1 MVKVYSCIT
10 RKYLLVIIYRRIL
23 IHIAESACPFSSSA
37 PKLPDMDQ
45 WPTSIL
51 RTNDGMA
58 IFIGWEDEDILIT
71 WVSQVNRPP
80 GLSQNKMLHLAAHKQ
95 RERGFRHVE
104 RKKWHMQTK
113 TRKLKPGSQ
122 KKAFDVKF
130 QDLRVWPVKLE
141 PWGASAAFKCSKA
154 DLSGISPF
162 VFEKATK

>member
-1 MVKVYSCIT
+1 MV
-10 RKYLLVIIYRRIL
+10 LLVNIYLFIIIYRCIL
-23 IHIAESACPFSSSA
+23 IHSPICMSILLFS

-71 WVSQVNRPP
+71 WNSSQ
-80 GLSQNKMLHLAAHKQ
+80 AARAWLNHATSSRQ
-95 RERGFRHVE
+95 TSCRGFRHVE
-104 RKKWHMQTK
+104 RKNDICKQK

-130 QDLRVWPVKLE
+130 QDLRLWLWNWNLE
-141 PWGASAAFKCSKA
+141 VASAAKK
-154 DLSGISPF
+154 
-162 VFEKATK
+162 TKSSSVPRQILVAFRIFF